1 MSEVDVQQP
10 EIVTDVDQNRKYI
23 EDFLDQVQTDNF
35 AKAETNFKDMVG
47 DKLATALDQQKA
59 KIAGAVF
66 NNAEI
71 EIDNEENL
79 EEEEPEE
86 VVLYDEDDV

>member
-23 EDFLDQVQTDNF
+23 EDFIDQIQSDNF

-66 NNAEI
+66 NSAEM
-71 EIDNEENL
+71 EIDNEEES
-79 EEEEPEE
+79 EEEDPEE
-86 VVLYDEDDV
+86 VVLYDEDK

>member
-23 EDFLDQVQTDNF
+23 EDFIDQIQSDNF
-35 AKAETNFKDMVG
+35 AKAETNFIDMVG

-66 NNAEI
+66 NNAEM
-71 EIDNEENL
+71 EIDNEEES
-79 EEEEPEE
+79 EEEDPEE
-86 VVLYDEDDV
+86 VVLYDEDE

>member
-23 EDFLDQVQTDNF
+23 EDFIDQIQSDNF

-66 NNAEI
+66 NNAEM
-71 EIDNEENL
+71 EIDNEEES
-79 EEEEPEE
+79 EEEDPEE
-86 VVLYDEDDV
+86 VVLYDEDE

>member
-23 EDFLDQVQTDNF
+23 EDFIEQIQSDNF

-66 NNAEI
+66 NNAEM
-71 EIDNEENL
+71 EIDNEEES
-79 EEEEPEE
+79 EEEDPEE
-86 VVLYDEDDV
+86 VVLYDEDE

>member
-23 EDFLDQVQTDNF
+23 EDFIDQIQSDNF

-66 NNAEI
+66 NNAEM
-71 EIDNEENL
+71 EIDNEEES
-79 EEEEPEE
+79 EEEDPEE
-86 VVLYDEDDV
+86 VVLY